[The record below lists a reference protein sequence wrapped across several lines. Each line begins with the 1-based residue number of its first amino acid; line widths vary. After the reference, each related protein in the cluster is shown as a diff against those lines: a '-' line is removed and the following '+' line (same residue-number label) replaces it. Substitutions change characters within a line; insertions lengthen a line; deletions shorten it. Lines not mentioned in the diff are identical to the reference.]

1 MSLSKMQMRGW
12 WSTVVFTSVV
22 GKTQYI
28 CYFLH
33 KFSTVECLQMC
44 EASFCRKPYLEVHM
58 RTHTGERPYQ
68 CEVCQKRFTQKSSLN
83 THKRVHTGERPY
95 SCDICNK
102 RYVATMHFLLII
114 SAVQR
119 VVTLFVF
126 IESKYTPLCFCT

>member
-1 MSLSKMQMRGW
+1 
-12 WSTVVFTSVV
+12 
-22 GKTQYI
+22 
-28 CYFLH
+28 
-33 KFSTVECLQMC
+33 
-44 EASFCRKPYLEVHM
+44 M

-114 SAVQR
+114 SAVQG
-119 VVTLFVF
+119 VVTLFVS
-126 IESKYTPLCFCT
+126 IEFKYTPLCFYT